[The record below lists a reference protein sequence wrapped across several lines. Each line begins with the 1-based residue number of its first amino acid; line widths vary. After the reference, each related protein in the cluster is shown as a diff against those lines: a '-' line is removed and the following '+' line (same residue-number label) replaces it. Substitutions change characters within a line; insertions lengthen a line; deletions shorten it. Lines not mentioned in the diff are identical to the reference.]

1 MTPDK
6 TLQASV
12 VAELTGDP
20 SINSAHIGV
29 GVNEGVV
36 TLSGVVDSFSEKWE
50 AERAAKRVQGVR
62 ALAVEL
68 KVQLQS
74 TAERSDSDL
83 ARAAISALQWTR
95 QLPAKALH
103 VLVEDGNMTLSGV
116 VHWDFQR
123 EAALATV
130 RHLQGLRNL
139 TDEIAVKP
147 QINCSAVAAD
157 IERALQRRAHGDA
170 RRISVAVQG
179 ATVTLSGEVDSWA
192 EHGLAL
198 QAAWNTPG
206 VRHVHDELSFD

>member
-6 TLQASV
+6 ALQASV
-12 VAELTGDP
+12 VAELAGDP

-36 TLSGVVDSFSEKWE
+36 TLSGVVDSFSEKW
-50 AERAAKRVQGVR
+50 QGVR
-62 ALAVEL
+62 ALAVDL

-123 EAALATV
+123 EAVLATV
-130 RHLQGLRNL
+130 RHLQGLRSL

-147 QINCSAVAAD
+147 QINCSAVVAD
-157 IERALQRRAHGDA
+157 IERALQRRAHGDS